1 MRDFLTEMPRETVLT
16 PEGHEKLKSEIEVLR
31 TVKRREIAERI
42 KEAREF
48 GDISE
53 NAEYDHAKNEQAML
67 EARIAQLE
75 DKLRKATVIDES
87 QVEADI
93 VSIGSRVRVKD
104 QKSGQS
110 AAYQIVGSAE
120 ADPSQS
126 KLSNES
132 PVGAALL
139 GHKRGDIVTVAVPRG
154 PSRKLKITKIDTA

>member
-1 MRDFLTEMPRETVLT
+1 MAREVVLT
-16 PEGHEKLKSEIEVLR
+16 PEGFEKLKGEIEHLR
-31 TVKRREIAERI
+31 TTKRREVAERI

-75 DKLRKATVIDES
+75 EKLRSATVIDEK
-87 QVEADI
+87 QIEAGV

-104 QKSGQS
+104 EKSGQS
-110 AAYQIVGSAE
+110 VGYQIVGSAE
-120 ADPSQS
+120 ADPADN

-139 GHKRGDIVTVAVPRG
+139 GHKRGDVVTVAVPRG
-154 PSRKLKITKIDTA
+154 PKRKLKITKIEAA